1 MSLLNSALSGLGSGL
16 VSFASDTLK
25 DEEMRRQ
32 LPLMNMPKKEEIA
45 SAPKPMEEKNAPEE
59 KKLPGPRMPAGV
71 NPYGDN
77 PHAQELWLAERAIVG
92 PESGGR
98 ANAQNPVSS
107 AGGLY
112 QITDSTWDSALRGL
126 GLPVAATREDR
137 NAQKYDANLN
147 TRVMRQINTEAAAA
161 LDHAGLPVTVETL
174 QAAHRLGPAGAASA
188 LRAAIMD
195 PNAPLVG
202 HGLAP
207 DAVRGNG
214 DIARLTVGQFL
225 ARPYPGAKGDI

>member
-16 VSFASDTLK
+16 VSFAKDAMT
-25 DEEMRRQ
+25 DEEARQ
-32 LPLMNMPKKEEIA
+32 LPLMSRPAPATEAPVAA
-45 SAPKPMEEKNAPEE
+45 SENLPEPA
-59 KKLPGPRMPAGV
+59 KKLPGPRMPTGP
-71 NPYGDN
+71 NPYGNN

-98 ANAQNPVSS
+98 ANAQNPISS

-112 QITDSTWDSALRGL
+112 QITDSTWDSALRGM
-126 GLPVAATREDR
+126 GLPVAATQEDR
-137 NAQKYDANLN
+137 NAQKYDADLN

-161 LDHAGLPVTVETL
+161 LDRAGLPVTVETL
-174 QAAHRLGPAGAASA
+174 QAAHRLGPAGAADA
-188 LRAAIMD
+188 LRAAMMD

-207 DAVRGNG
+207 SAVRGNG

>member
-1 MSLLNSALSGLGSGL
+1 MSLLNGFSNLGSSL
-16 VSFASDTLK
+16 VSFANDAAK
-25 DEEMRRQ
+25 DEEARQ
-32 LPLMNMPKKEEIA
+32 LMPLMSRPPPMTEAPAA
-45 SAPKPMEEKNAPEE
+45 SESPTEPT
-59 KKLPGPRMPAGV
+59 KKLSGPRMPTGP

-77 PHAQELWLAERAIVG
+77 PHAQELWLAEGAIVG

-126 GLPVAATREDR
+126 GLPVAATQEDR

-161 LDHAGLPVTVETL
+161 LDRAGLPVTVETL
-174 QAAHRLGPAGAASA
+174 QAAHRLGPAGAADA
-188 LRAAIMD
+188 LRAAMMD

-207 DAVRGNG
+207 GAVRGNG

-225 ARPYPGAKGDI
+225 ARPYPGAKGDN